1 MQEMIKL
8 VTVIKKEI
16 ETLRREISKMIK
28 THAQILTDEWI
39 DGPQAQ
45 SILKIS
51 PRTLQNYRDNGLLP
65 FSQIKGKI
73 YFKIADVEDLLNKNY
88 NNK

>member
-1 MQEMIKL
+1 MIKL
-8 VTVIKKEI
+8 VTVIKKGI

-39 DGPQAQ
+39 DSQQAQ
-45 SILKIS
+45 TILKIS

-65 FSQIKGKI
+65 FSQVKGKI